1 MNTNHDPFEND
12 LRALQRRSLPES
24 WRDEM
29 LQAAATAAATS
40 TPPAPA
46 RRVARTPRWLVA
58 GWSVAWAATLVLYFT
73 TPAEPETPATAGSG
87 SAPAPLLW
95 QERSATIAA
104 LLAAN

>member
-29 LQAAATAAATS
+29 LQAAAKAPRAT
-40 TPPAPA
+40 
-46 RRVARTPRWLVA
+46 RTPRWLVA
-58 GWSVAWAATLVLYFT
+58 GWSVAWAAILALYFT
-73 TPAEPETPATAGSG
+73 TPGEPET
-87 SAPAPLLW
+87 SAPAGMSSTTAPPLW
-95 QERSATIAA
+95 QERTAAIAA

>member
-12 LRALQRRSLPES
+12 LRALQRRKLPEN

-29 LQAAATAAATS
+29 LQAAAK
-40 TPPAPA
+40 TPHGT
-46 RRVARTPRWLVA
+46 RTPRWLVA

-73 TPAEPETPATAGSG
+73 TPAEPEASAPAGMS
-87 SAPAPLLW
+87 SPPAPLLW
-95 QERSATIAA
+95 QERTAAIAA